1 VPGAEREYQRLME
14 RYRGRRTRKEL
25 GLEPW
30 SLPFGRGGRGS
41 EHVRQVDVDTA
52 LQGGA
57 GTYQK
62 IRAGRL
68 RPSPDLYLRL
78 VQLLGFSPEDTA
90 IGHLEL
96 FRTEPVPPPAAPTPY
111 LDRLI
116 DGQREIACAITPDG
130 RRLAANAA
138 FAALF
143 PEGGPPANL
152 WRWALFSPEAE
163 KVLLDWEQAWA
174 PRLLTEVKLMC
185 HRAQRD
191 SAALSLLS
199 EVADDARLQGIEA
212 SGSGLDGASLP
223 LHHPALGSGTSHL
236 LTSRTTGASV
246 LTLIFEPGAEE
257 L

>member
-1 VPGAEREYQRLME
+1 MPGAEREYQRLME
-14 RYRGRRTRKEL
+14 RYRRRRTRKEI

-41 EHVRQVDVDTA
+41 EHIRQVDVDTA

-68 RPSPDLYLRL
+68 RPSPDLYMRL
-78 VQLLGFSPEDTA
+78 AQLLGFSPEDTVV
-90 IGHLEL
+90 GHLEL
-96 FRTEPVPPPAAPTPY
+96 FRSEPVLPAAAPSPF
-111 LDRLI
+111 LSRLI
-116 DGQREIACAITPDG
+116 GGQREIACAITPDG
-130 RRLAANAA
+130 SRVAANTA

-152 WRWALFSPEAE
+152 WRWALFSPDAE
-163 KVLLDWEQAWA
+163 ELLRDWEQAWA

-185 HRAQRD
+185 HRAPQD
-191 SAALSLLS
+191 SAALRLLS
-199 EVADDARLQGIEA
+199 EVADDARLREIEET
-212 SGSGLDGASLP
+212 GSGLDGASLP
-223 LHHPALGSGTSHL
+223 LHHPALGDGTTHL
-236 LTSRTTGASV
+236 LASRTTGASI
-246 LTLIFEPGAEE
+246 LTFIFEPGDQE

>member
-1 VPGAEREYQRLME
+1 MPEREYQRLME
-14 RYRGRRTRKEL
+14 RYRRRRTRKEL

-41 EHVRQVDVDTA
+41 ERVRQVDVDTA

-78 VQLLGFSPEDTA
+78 AQLLGFSAEDTA

-96 FRTEPVPPPAAPTPY
+96 FRTEPVLPPAEPSPH
-111 LDRLI
+111 LGRLI
-116 DGQREIACAITPDG
+116 GGQREIACAVTPDG
-130 RRLAANAA
+130 HRVAANAA

-152 WRWALFSPEAE
+152 WRWALFSPDAE
-163 KVLLDWEQAWA
+163 KVLLDWAQAWA

-185 HRAQRD
+185 HRAPRD

-199 EVADDARLQGIEA
+199 EVADDARLRTVEE
-212 SGSGLDGASLP
+212 SGRGLDGASLP
-223 LHHPALGSGTSHL
+223 LHHPALGSGTAHL
-236 LTSRTTGASV
+236 LTSRTTGASI
-246 LTLIFEPGAEE
+246 LTLIFEPDAKE